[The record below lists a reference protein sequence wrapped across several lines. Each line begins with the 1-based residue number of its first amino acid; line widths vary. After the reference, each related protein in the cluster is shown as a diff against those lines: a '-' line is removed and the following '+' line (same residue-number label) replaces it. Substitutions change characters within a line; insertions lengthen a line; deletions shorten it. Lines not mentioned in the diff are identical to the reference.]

1 MTLTELRKMVEEM
14 EKEYGGDTIV
24 KFREMDGSAPRTHV
38 LDDIWMDTSDVLHM
52 EYEE

>member
-1 MTLTELRKMVEEM
+1 MTLRELREMVEEM
-14 EKEYGGDTIV
+14 EREYGEDVIV

-38 LDDIWMDTSDVLHM
+38 LADIWMDTSDVLHM